1 MGNKVVMS
9 VGVITTILLSEASS
23 LLIRFLIRIY
33 CEGKNVRKC
42 IKLPTAAWSWVNVQP
57 CNYGDGKNEIFLH
70 CRKILYNVYS
80 TTQREWAIK
89 LCTLCIALL
98 NDLPVADGFNY
109 FKNYLVI
116 TPTKLS
122 KWYDVNV
129 NSKSE
134 LKQFFSH
141 LKDSRF
147 QVISVIQ
154 MLLISAIP
162 IQVASEQLLL
172 THSIWV
178 IILGWCTIMN
188 IMSVLQSCCWD
199 ANISRKLF
207 ELIIKIRFF

>member
-9 VGVITTILLSEASS
+9 VGVITTILLSEACS
-23 LLIRFLIRIY
+23 LLIKFLIRIY

-89 LCTLCIALL
+89 VCTLCIALL

-116 TPTKLS
+116 IPQNYPYS
-122 KWYDVNV
+122 YDVNV
-129 NSKSE
+129 NLKSE

-141 LKDSRF
+141 LKF
-147 QVISVIQ
+147 KISSDFRDPDGFDLGNSNSSCQWAV
-154 MLLISAIP
+154 
-162 IQVASEQLLL
+162 V
-172 THSIWV
+172 THSM
-178 IILGWCTIMN
+178 LGNNSWITHNHEYQVSTAITLLGCKYFQETLWIN
-188 IMSVLQSCCWD
+188 Y
-199 ANISRKLF
+199 
-207 ELIIKIRFF
+207 

>member
-9 VGVITTILLSEASS
+9 VGVITNILLSEACS

-116 TPTKLS
+116 VLPQNYPYDMIWMWIGNLNWNNFSVTSKIQDS
-122 KWYDVNV
+122 KWFPW
-129 NSKSE
+129 SRCFWSR
-134 LKQFFSH
+134 QFQFKLPVRSCYS
-141 LKDSRF
+141 L
-147 QVISVIQ
+147 IQ
-154 MLLISAIP
+154 S
-162 IQVASEQLLL
+162 
-172 THSIWV
+172 
-178 IILGWCTIMN
+178 G
-188 IMSVLQSCCWD
+188 
-199 ANISRKLF
+199 
-207 ELIIKIRFF
+207 

>member
-1 MGNKVVMS
+1 MRTLNSFYINISKKYFTFHKNILQGQLITTKWAMGNKVVMS
-9 VGVITTILLSEASS
+9 VGVITTIFLSEASS

-122 KWYDVNV
+122 IRYDMNV

-134 LKQFFSH
+134 LKQFFSQ
-141 LKDSRF
+141 DSKWFPWSRCFWSRQF
-147 QVISVIQ
+147 QFKLPVSSCYSLIQ
-154 MLLISAIP
+154 C
-162 IQVASEQLLL
+162 
-172 THSIWV
+172 
-178 IILGWCTIMN
+178 G
-188 IMSVLQSCCWD
+188 
-199 ANISRKLF
+199 
-207 ELIIKIRFF
+207 

>member
-9 VGVITTILLSEASS
+9 VGVITTILLSEACS

-116 TPTKLS
+116 ILPQNYPNDMMWMWIRNLNWNNFSVKILS
-122 KWYDVNV
+122 DFRDPDAFDLGNSNSSCQWAVVTHSFNV
-129 NSKSE
+129 GNNSWMVHNHEYHVSTA
-134 LKQFFSH
+134 
-141 LKDSRF
+141 
-147 QVISVIQ
+147 I
-154 MLLISAIP
+154 MLL
-162 IQVASEQLLL
+162 
-172 THSIWV
+172 
-178 IILGWCTIMN
+178 GC
-188 IMSVLQSCCWD
+188 
-199 ANISRKLF
+199 KYF
-207 ELIIKIRFF
+207 